1 MGLFAHLDMR
11 RLTVIALLALTC
23 VLLFIGLTSMQWCMP
38 ALHSALVFATVLGTW
53 WLARDD
59 LALNGSGAV
68 AGLVLTGL
76 AVGLGLA
83 WLGALVAALLA
94 AGDGAPWTIGELNQV
109 VRYFIEDV
117 ARHWTPLGLVA
128 SFAGTG
134 LTLVLNEVGTGPS
147 GRDHRAR

>member
-1 MGLFAHLDMR
+1 MGLFAHLDIR
-11 RLTVIALLALTC
+11 RLTVFALLALTC
-23 VLLFIGLTSMQWCMP
+23 VLLFLGLTNMQWCMP

-53 WLARDD
+53 WLARDE

-76 AVGLGLA
+76 AVGLGLT

-94 AGDGAPWTIGELNQV
+94 AGEGVPWTIGEFNQV
-109 VRYFIEDV
+109 LHYFIEDV

-134 LTLVLNEVGTGPS
+134 LTIVLNEVGTRPS
-147 GRDHRAR
+147 ERDQRTR

>member
-38 ALHSALVFATVLGTW
+38 ALHSALVFATALGTW

>member
-1 MGLFAHLDMR
+1 
-11 RLTVIALLALTC
+11 
-23 VLLFIGLTSMQWCMP
+23 MP
-38 ALHSALVFATVLGTW
+38 ALHSALVFATALGTW

-68 AGLVLTGL
+68 TGLVLTGL
-76 AVGLGLA
+76 AVGLGLT

-94 AGDGAPWTIGELNQV
+94 AGEGLPWTTGELNQV

-134 LTLVLNEVGTGPS
+134 LTLVLNEIGTRPS
-147 GRDHRAR
+147 GRDHQAR

>member
-1 MGLFAHLDMR
+1 VGLFAHLDIR
-11 RLTVIALLALTC
+11 RLTVFILLALTC
-23 VLLFIGLTSMQWCMP
+23 VLLFVGLTSMQWCMP
-38 ALHSALVFATVLGTW
+38 ALHSALVFATALGTW

-68 AGLVLTGL
+68 TGLVLTGL

>member
-1 MGLFAHLDMR
+1 VGLFAHLDIR
-11 RLTVIALLALTC
+11 RLTVFILLALTC
-23 VLLFIGLTSMQWCMP
+23 VLLFVGLTSMQWCMP
-38 ALHSALVFATVLGTW
+38 ALHSALVFATALGTW

-68 AGLVLTGL
+68 TGLVLTGL
-76 AVGLGLA
+76 AVGLGLT

-94 AGDGAPWTIGELNQV
+94 AGEGLPWTTGELNQV

-134 LTLVLNEVGTGPS
+134 LTLVLNEIGTRPS
-147 GRDHRAR
+147 GRDHQAR